1 MKRLLLFM
9 SVLMSLV
16 CMMLAAVVLA
26 ASKTAGLAIF
36 VVNTQVEPKFV
47 ALFLMG
53 LAVAFLFL
61 ALRVVMKLKKK

>member
-1 MKRLLLFM
+1 MKRLFLFM

-26 ASKTAGLAIF
+26 AAKTSALAIGVF
-36 VVNTQVEPKFV
+36 NIWVEPRFV
-47 ALFLMG
+47 ALFFMI